1 MFIENRM
8 FIIFPPKFT
17 CVRYFFGFLTFDEA
31 KMILKGQAG
40 GFLIRYSQSLLHKGC
55 FVLNVNKGRKESD
68 LIENYVIRYHPQFEK
83 FIFYNRPYDTLRQ
96 FIEDPIYSS
105 ILKQAVAH
113 NNKFVNTASVVNEVV
128 SV

>member
-1 MFIENRM
+1 
-8 FIIFPPKFT
+8 
-17 CVRYFFGFLTFDEA
+17 
-31 KMILKGQAG
+31 MILKSQPG

-55 FVLNVNKGRKESD
+55 YVLNVNKGKRDSD

-96 FIEDPIYSS
+96 FIDDPIYGN

-113 NNKFVNTASVVNEVV
+113 NNKFVNTSSVVSLPVAV
-128 SV
+128 